1 MIKLDQI
8 SLPIK
13 YTDEDILKGVE
24 KTLKINKSNIDSFE
38 ILKLSIDARKK
49 PNIKYIAS
57 IGVNLKNNLENKF
70 INLKYQ
76 KIDKVLQYEKLN
88 KNKTIVVV
96 GFGPSGIF

>member
-13 YTDEDILKGVE
+13 HTNLDIE
-24 KTLKINKSNIDSFE
+24 QAICKTLKIKKENISFFE

-57 IGVNLKNNLENKF
+57 VGVDLKNNLENKF
-70 INLKYQ
+70 SKLKYEKNDKLLNALSQ
-76 KIDKVLQYEKLN
+76 KVCFWINIHFEAKQ
-88 KNKTIVVV
+88 
-96 GFGPSGIF
+96 